1 MSGTLL
7 RGPGSGA
14 PMPPLPG
21 LPGTTPPKLDARLDA
36 STARVLDFR
45 RRADPL
51 RRKRRNPFLALLRPL
66 ATALLLVALP
76 GALTA
81 WVLTAPQF
89 ELREVVVAGGTER
102 VPTDWVLRELAPV
115 EGRNLVRLPLTGL
128 AERLRRNPWVET
140 VELRKELPG
149 VLRVAVTE
157 RRPVALLE
165 SGGKLFYADTA
176 GRPIVPVAPEEET
189 RVGLLEVQFSHPT
202 SRQAAGGVE
211 SALAVAAELGRV
223 RPDWAAGLTR
233 IEVLGEEDFRL
244 HTRGLRFPLLVTSGQ
259 VGPKVRRLEKL
270 LPELESRYPAIGAVD
285 LRFSRR
291 IVVQPAVAAP
301 AAVGAQG
308 SDSKFT
314 G

>member
-7 RGPGSGA
+7 RGPGAGTPA
-14 PMPPLPG
+14 A
-21 LPGTTPPKLDARLDA
+21 PGTGALPALAGARLDA
-36 STARVLDFR
+36 SGARVLDFR
-45 RRADPL
+45 RRSDPP
-51 RRKRRNPFLALLRPL
+51 RRRRRNPLLGLIRPL

-76 GALTA
+76 GGLTA

-89 ELREVVVAGGTER
+89 QLQEVVVAGGSER
-102 VPTDWVLRELAPV
+102 VPAEWVLQTLAPV
-115 EGRNLVRLPLTGL
+115 EGENLIRLPLSGL
-128 AERLRRNPWVET
+128 AEQLHRNPWIET

-165 SGGKLFYADTA
+165 RGGRLFYADTA

-189 RVGLLEVQFSHPT
+189 RVGLLEVRFSHPVSHQT
-202 SRQAAGGVE
+202 SGGVE
-211 SALAVAAELGRV
+211 SALGVAAELGRV
-223 RPDWAAGLTR
+223 RPDWAAALTR

-259 VGPKVRRLEKL
+259 VGPKIRRLEKL
-270 LPELESRYPAIGAVD
+270 LPELERRYPAIGSVD

-308 SDSKFT
+308 SSLKFT